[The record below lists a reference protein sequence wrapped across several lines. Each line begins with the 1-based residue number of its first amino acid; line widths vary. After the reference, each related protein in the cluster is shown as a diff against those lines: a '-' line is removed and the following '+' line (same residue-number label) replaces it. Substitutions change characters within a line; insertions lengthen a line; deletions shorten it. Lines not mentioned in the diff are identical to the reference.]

1 MNGLTNDLRYAWRGL
16 LKNPILSLAV
26 VLSLALGIGA
36 NTTIFTIV
44 NAVFLR
50 PLPFEKPAELVG
62 VFATDRHFDR
72 LLPHSY
78 LNYRDLSS
86 RNKTF
91 EGIAAEWRIP
101 LTLTIDGKQQLVF
114 AQLVSGNYF
123 DVLGIKPL
131 LGRGFKPEEDETP
144 GKAPVVVLSH
154 KFWTNRFKADPKIV
168 GKKLVVNGL
177 PYEVVGV
184 APANFN
190 GIRQFGAPS
199 LWVPT
204 MMHEQ
209 VLSGTAAGGLDAF
222 FNRHENLMNVVGR
235 LKPGVSQAAA
245 EADLKEIS
253 QKLEKE
259 HVRENV
265 DRSVELLPISEST
278 LDPNRRGSM
287 ILIGVLLFGVVS
299 LVLFIACANIANLLL
314 ARATSR
320 QREIAIRLAMGASR
334 NRLLRQLLIE
344 STLLALLGGLV
355 GLAVASWGKG
365 KLWALSAPFLPFSL
379 DLKLDM
385 KVLLFTLGLSVLTGL
400 LFGLAPAIQASRPSL
415 VPGLKE
421 QEGGAQRFNR
431 RFGVGSVLVVAQVAL
446 CLVSLILSGLFLR
459 SLNQMQRTDPGFETE
474 HMALIS
480 FSDLAGQGYTPEQ
493 TAKFYKNVV
502 EKVSKVPGVESA
514 AMSEFMPLVD
524 GGAIRYI
531 FLNGQHQ
538 YQGGYGVPV
547 LSAVVGAGYF
557 KTMGI
562 PVVSGREFDQ
572 NDYMKFEGEGKEV
585 TVDGKPLVLINEAMA
600 KKYWPGKNPIGQK
613 LQAFGV
619 PPYFEVLGVVK
630 DSKYVSLGEEPRPY
644 IYFSLTQHT
653 RPVMSMFIR
662 TGDDPAAALEG
673 ARKAVLELDPKMPL
687 LNVAVYNEVMEQALL
702 MPRLGAGL
710 LALFGILALALA
722 MIGTFGVMAYLMSQR
737 RYEIGIRMALGADR
751 SDVLKLVLGQ
761 GMKIVALGIV
771 LGLLLSYAT
780 THAFSGFLIGV
791 SAIDPV
797 SFWGSA
803 LVLLAVAF
811 LAVYLSTRRATGV
824 DPMVALRYD

>member
-1 MNGLTNDLRYAWRGL
+1 MNGLINDLRYAWRGL
-16 LKNPILSLAV
+16 LKSPILSLAV

-50 PLPFEKPAELVG
+50 PVPFAKPAELVG
-62 VFATDRHFDR
+62 VFATDRHVDK

-78 LNYRDLSS
+78 LNFRDFSA
-86 RNKTF
+86 RNKSF
-91 EGIAAEWRIP
+91 SGLAAEWRIP
-101 LTLTIDGKQQLVF
+101 LTLTIDGKQQLAF

-123 DVLGIKPL
+123 DVLGVKPV
-131 LGRGFKPEEDETP
+131 LGRGFLPAEDETP
-144 GKAPVVVLSH
+144 GKSPVVVLSY
-154 KFWTNRFKADPKIV
+154 KFWTNRFKADPNIV
-168 GKKLVVNGL
+168 GKDLIVDGR
-177 PYEVVGV
+177 PYKIVGV
-184 APANFN
+184 APSNFN
-190 GIRQFGAPS
+190 SIRQFSSPS
-199 LWVPT
+199 LWVPA

-245 EADLKEIS
+245 EADLKGIAK
-253 QKLEKE
+253 QLEKE
-259 HVRENV
+259 HLRENI
-265 DRSVELLPISEST
+265 DRSVELLPITQST
-278 LDPNRRGSM
+278 LDPNRRDSM

-355 GLAVASWGKG
+355 GLAVATWGKG
-365 KLWALSAPFLPFSL
+365 RLWAVSSPFLPFSV
-379 DLKLDM
+379 DLKLDT

-421 QEGGAQRFNR
+421 QESGGHRFNR
-431 RFGVGSVLVVAQVAL
+431 RFGVGSILVVAQVAL
-446 CLVSLILSGLFLR
+446 CLVALILSGLFLR

-474 HMALIS
+474 QMALIS
-480 FSDLAGQGYTPEQ
+480 FSDLAGQGYTPDQ
-493 TAKFYKNVV
+493 TAQFYKDVIA
-502 EKVSKVPGVESA
+502 KVAKVPGVEAA

-572 NDYMKFEGEGKEV
+572 NDYMKFYGEGHEV
-585 TVDGKPLVLINEAMA
+585 TVDGKPLVLINETMA
-600 KKYWPGKNPIGQK
+600 KKYWPGQNPIGHK

-662 TGDDPAAALEG
+662 TGDDPKAALEG

-687 LNVAVYNEVMEQALL
+687 LNVATYSEVMEQALL
-702 MPRLGAGL
+702 IPRLGAGL
-710 LALFGILALALA
+710 LALFGVLALALA
-722 MIGTFGVMAYLMSQR
+722 MIGTFGVMAYLMGQR

-751 SDVLKLVLGQ
+751 ADVLKLVLGQ

-771 LGLLLSYAT
+771 LGLILSYAT
-780 THAFSGFLIGV
+780 THAFSEFLTGV
-791 SAIDPV
+791 SAFDAV

-811 LAVYLSTRRATGV
+811 FAVYLSTRRATGV